1 VVDTKDCI
9 IGVVTDRDIVCRVVA
24 EGKNP
29 MAYTAETCM
38 SQPVVTVNED
48 ASLDEVVATMEK
60 HQIRRVPVVDARG
73 VCTGIISQADVA
85 WVGPTRRSPTWFESV
100 SRYYT
105 RVTLIGSA
113 AWTSLGA
120 LATVRRSRVASCVD
134 ICQPRGAGDGPLVFQ
149 ARHSLRTPRLFSMS
163 VSLSATPSSCATRSL
178 NTKSQIVRQ
187 RDRVVHFTEYLVNA
201 PPAWLNEFGPSA
213 A

>member
-1 VVDTKDCI
+1 MQKYAREVMTPNPACCTPTTTLDQIAKMMIQNDCGEIPVVDTKDCI

-85 WVGPTRRSPTWFESV
+85 WVGPNEEVADLVREV
-100 SRYYT
+100 SRDT
-105 RVTLIGSA
+105 THE
-113 AWTSLGA
+113 
-120 LATVRRSRVASCVD
+120 SR
-134 ICQPRGAGDGPLVFQ
+134 
-149 ARHSLRTPRLFSMS
+149 
-163 VSLSATPSSCATRSL
+163 
-178 NTKSQIVRQ
+178 
-187 RDRVVHFTEYLVNA
+187 
-201 PPAWLNEFGPSA
+201 
-213 A
+213 